1 MPQPTPKEMLR
12 RAREIAHELNNDEVL
27 HREVESMLGAVKRID
42 VTKGGY
48 RIIRAAVSQEFAEGL
63 PSKLG

>member
-27 HREVESMLGAVKRID
+27 HREVESMLGAVKSIEVKEGCYVIKRD
-42 VTKGGY
+42 
-48 RIIRAAVSQEFAEGL
+48 AVSPKFAKGIT
-63 PSKLG
+63 G